1 MAENEIKNTTEK
13 HKIEAEIKDN
23 SKNTIKNKK
32 LTIMGLS
39 VWRIMAYF
47 VIYSVVGYIIE
58 TIFGIIT
65 KGVWESRQSFLYG
78 PFCAIY
84 GLGASIMIMFLRK
97 YSKNYTRLFIGG
109 FIVGSI
115 VEYLVSWI
123 GELLLGV
130 KWWDYSDMPLNIN
143 GRICVYFS
151 IFWGA
156 LAIFLMTYI
165 NKKVDKFLDWCK
177 EKINMKALKTVTILI
192 IIFMAIDCLYTGTAL
207 RMFYARIEHSGLI
220 KMQNGQQYLL
230 DYEEI
235 QNKPGVKEFMDKY
248 LNDEKMLKTFPNLK
262 VTDINGD
269 IVLVKD
275 VFPEIQPYYVRL
287 FTPKEIKKI
296 DLEHN

>member
-1 MAENEIKNTTEK
+1 
-13 HKIEAEIKDN
+13 
-23 SKNTIKNKK
+23 
-32 LTIMGLS
+32 
-39 VWRIMAYF
+39 
-47 VIYSVVGYIIE
+47 
-58 TIFGIIT
+58 
-65 KGVWESRQSFLYG
+65 
-78 PFCAIY
+78 
-84 GLGASIMIMFLRK
+84 
-97 YSKNYTRLFIGG
+97 
-109 FIVGSI
+109 
-115 VEYLVSWI
+115 
-123 GELLLGV
+123 
-130 KWWDYSDMPLNIN
+130 
-143 GRICVYFS
+143 
-151 IFWGA
+151 
-156 LAIFLMTYI
+156 
-165 NKKVDKFLDWCK
+165 
-177 EKINMKALKTVTILI
+177 MKALKTVTILI